1 MQTQTNRI
9 LTDTYRSNLPGFW
22 ALVFTQAQGA
32 FSDNLYRWIIV
43 YWMLAEAA
51 DGSGDTVTIALGV
64 IVFSLAYLLC
74 PGIAGA
80 ISDKFSKRN
89 VIITTKVTETAIM
102 AFSLVAFQVDA
113 AWLFWS
119 VWFLMSL
126 QSAFFGPSK
135 LGILPEIFPETRL
148 SWANGVMQL
157 TLFVGIISG
166 TLLAGWLV
174 YSGFEPATLSTI
186 LIAFSCAGFLASWF
200 IPKVAA
206 AAPQRSIPLNP
217 WGGIGKHFAEFGANR
232 VLMLTL
238 VGGTFFWFIGALA
251 QQNAVW
257 YSETYFEGN
266 QWWSSAF
273 QAAMMIGIGCGSFA
287 AGYLSR
293 RKIELGLSP
302 IGVVGMAVLALLLA
316 FEWQNQQTFLI
327 LLAAFSFFGGL
338 YEVPIDATLEHRSP
352 RGSRGGLIAT
362 WNIVTCIGILAA
374 GGLFMALGEFA
385 VGPRQVFIATS
396 IIAVIMLGYFII
408 RHPLYVLRAGLW
420 LLTSSI
426 YRLRVIGRRNIPER
440 GPALLVANHSS
451 FFDALVLLAS
461 IDREVRFVISQ
472 EIYEVPWIRF
482 LARIIGAI
490 PVSAVGGPSKLAQS
504 FHRATESLKNG
515 EVVCIFAE
523 GQVTRTGHILPFRK
537 ALERITKGLDVP
549 LVPVHIDRLWGTV
562 INYTG
567 HQFKWKLPNRLP
579 YPILVNYGEVLPS
592 STPSWA
598 VRTAVQELGTV
609 AYERLKR
616 HDVMLHR
623 MFVRSARR
631 HPLRIAVADERSGS
645 LKYFMTLV
653 GAIVLA
659 RKLKPILGDEKMVGL
674 LVPPSV
680 GGAVVNVAIQLMGKV
695 PVNLNYTASNETIA
709 SCADQCDIKHT
720 LTAKLFLQKL
730 PSLEPPGE
738 PVFLDDLRG
747 EVTSKDKLVAALIA
761 IFTPVAYLEK
771 LCGSPSGRKADDLCT
786 IIFSSGSSGDPKGI
800 MLSHRNIASNID
812 SAMQVFPHRNDD
824 CIMGILPFFHSFG
837 FTGTLWLPL
846 SRGFTC
852 VYHPTPLEAKNIGE
866 LVHKYRARFLI
877 ATPTFLQSYIRRVL
891 PEQFESLVYV
901 ITGAEKLPDRIRK
914 AFKSKFG
921 VEPLEGYGCTECA
934 PIVSVNI
941 PDFRAPG
948 YYRVGTKHGTIG
960 HPLPGVSIRICDPDT
975 KTPLT
980 NGAAGV
986 LQVKGPNVMQGY
998 LGLEDK
1004 TKEVLQ
1010 DGWYDTGDIARIDD
1024 DGFIT
1029 ITDRL
1034 SRFSKIGGEMVP
1046 HARIEEVLH
1055 TVLGLTDQSL
1065 AVAGVPDESKGER
1078 LVVLHT
1084 LDDDTLD
1091 DLFVGMENCG
1101 LPNLWKPKASAF
1113 YRVDE
1118 LPLLGTGKLDL
1129 QSIKKTARALDVGD

>member
-1 MQTQTNRI
+1 M
-9 LTDTYRSNLPGFW
+9 PGFW
-22 ALVFTQAQGA
+22 ALVVTQAQGA

-43 YWMLAEAA
+43 YWMLAQVPDDAGA
-51 DGSGDTVTIALGV
+51 KMTVIAIGV
-64 IVFSLAYLLC
+64 MVFAVAYLIC

-80 ISDKFSKRN
+80 LADRYSKRT
-89 VIITTKVTETAIM
+89 VIIATKISEVTVM
-102 AFSLVAFQVDA
+102 SFSFVAFSMDTPWV
-113 AWLFWS
+113 FWC
-119 VWFLMSL
+119 VWFFMSL
-126 QSAFFGPSK
+126 QSAFFGPAK

-157 TLFVGIISG
+157 TLFVSMVSG
-166 TLLAGWLV
+166 TMLAAEFIHEDLNP
-174 YSGFEPATLSTI
+174 STMSTI
-186 LIAFSCAGFLASWF
+186 LVSISVMGFIISWF
-200 IPKVAA
+200 VPKVPA
-206 AAPQRSIPLNP
+206 AAPNSTIPLNP
-217 WGGIGKHFAEFGANR
+217 WGGVGRHFGQFAANR

-238 VGGTFFWFIGALA
+238 IGGSFFWFIGAMA
-251 QQNAVW
+251 QQNAVA
-257 YSETYFEGN
+257 YSDIVWGDERF
-266 QWWSSAF
+266 SSF
-273 QAAMMIGIGCGSFA
+273 LQAGMMIGIGVGSFA

-293 RKIELGLSP
+293 RKIELGLTP
-302 IGVVGMAVLALLLA
+302 LGLVGMAFFALLLSLDWQSPWA
-316 FEWQNQQTFLI
+316 FCGLI
-327 LLAAFSFFGGL
+327 GAFSFFGGL

-352 RGSRGGLIAT
+352 KKERGGLIAT
-362 WNIVTCIGILAA
+362 WNILTCVGILLA
-374 GGLFMALGEFA
+374 GAVFMVMGQAGFN
-385 VGPRQVFIATS
+385 PSHVFLATS
-396 IIAVIMLGYFII
+396 GFSVLMIIYMVI
-408 RHPLYVLRAGLW
+408 RHPLYILRSGLW
-420 LLTSSI
+420 LLTSTV

-461 IDREVRFVISQ
+461 LDREVRFVISQ

-482 LARIIGAI
+482 VAGFTGAI

-504 FHRATESLKNG
+504 FHRATEALKNG

-537 ALERITKGLDVP
+537 SLERITKGIDVP

-567 HQFKWKLPNRLP
+567 HQFKWKLPNRIP
-579 YPILVNYGEVLPS
+579 YPILVNYGKVLPS

-609 AYERLKR
+609 ADERLNR
-616 HDVMLHR
+616 YDVLLHR
-623 MFVRSARR
+623 TFVRAARR
-631 HPLRIAVADERSGS
+631 HPLRIAAADERSGP
-645 LKYFMTLV
+645 LKYAMTLI
-653 GAIVLA
+653 GAVVLA
-659 RKLKPILGDEKMVGL
+659 RKLRPILGDEKMVGL
-674 LVPPSV
+674 LMPPSV
-680 GGAVVNVAIQLMGKV
+680 GGAVVNIALLLMGKV
-695 PVNLNYTASNETIA
+695 PVNLNYTASNEIIA
-709 SCADQCDIKHT
+709 NCAKQCDIKHT

-738 PVFLDDLRG
+738 AVYLDDLR
-747 EVTSKDKLVAALIA
+747 ESVTKKDRIQSALIA
-761 IFTPVAYLEK
+761 FLTPVSILERM
-771 LCGSPSGRKADDLCT
+771 CGTKGKPSTDDLCT

-800 MLSHRNIASNID
+800 MLSHRNVASNIE
-812 SAMQVFPHRNDD
+812 SVMQVFPHRNDD

-866 LVHKYRARFLI
+866 LVHKYKARFLI
-877 ATPTFLQSYIRRVL
+877 ATPTFLQGYIRRVL

-934 PIVSVNI
+934 PVVSVNI

-960 HPLPGVSIRICDPDT
+960 HPLPGLSIRICDPDT
-975 KTPLT
+975 GTPLT
-980 NGAAGV
+980 NGAAGL

-998 LGLEDK
+998 LGMEEK
-1004 TKEVLQ
+1004 TREVLK

-1034 SRFSKIGGEMVP
+1034 SRFSKIAGEMIP
-1046 HARIEEVLH
+1046 HARVEEVLH
-1055 TVLGLTDQSL
+1055 SLLNLTDQAL

-1084 LDDDTLD
+1084 LDDDQLD
-1091 DLFVGMENCG
+1091 ELAVQMENCG

-1113 YRVDE
+1113 YRIDE

-1129 QSIKKTARALDVGD
+1129 QAIKKTARAFDVGE